1 MQDKGTSWH
10 ILFEKDISTLQRKQL
25 HPWLFASTVAILD
38 DDHKIDTTRWLPLR
52 LLHWS
57 FSKSVNSLYLHVF
70 ATWSTVHTT
79 SSQVEGDLGVSWIF
93 NTWLLLKMEKTHEWK
108 RSYLRTYSFW
118 DAHTVRKHISVTLPC
133 FIQAFHVC
141 WHWLY
146 IIAISLHFS
155 FVKISLWS
163 SILPQ
168 QHLACFRR
176 LQSIASQ
183 RPSLHQRPPAKNADI
198 IGNLSGN

>member
-1 MQDKGTSWH
+1 MQTITSLIVCIYCGHSRWWSQDRYN
-10 ILFEKDISTLQRKQL
+10 KVAAT
-25 HPWLFASTVAILD
+25 TVA
-38 DDHKIDTTRWLPLR
+38 PLIVFQICK
-52 LLHWS
+52 LT
-57 FSKSVNSLYLHVF
+57 VF
-70 ATWSTVHTT
+70 ACICHLVNCTIHTT

-133 FIQAFHVC
+133 FSQAFHVC
-141 WHWLY
+141 WHLLY